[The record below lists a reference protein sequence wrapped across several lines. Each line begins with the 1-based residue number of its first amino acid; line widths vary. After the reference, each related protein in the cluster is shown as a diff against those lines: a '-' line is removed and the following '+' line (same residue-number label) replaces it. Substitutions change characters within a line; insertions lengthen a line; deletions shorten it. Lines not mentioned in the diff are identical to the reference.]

1 MKRHRPRA
9 TRHHLAELHAT
20 LLSIL
25 PRIELHG
32 RVYFRHKNAN
42 AREEL
47 TAEMVG
53 LCWKWFLRLVE
64 RGKDPTAFVWALATF
79 AARAVNSGR
88 RVCGQERSKYVL
100 SPSAQRRHGFVV
112 ERLPAYSTL
121 CGTPLEEALVE
132 NTATPVPEQ
141 VSFRLDFPAWRLS
154 RCYRDR
160 QMIDRMMLGERT
172 LDLSKQFG
180 VSPARVSQLRGEFH
194 NDWQR
199 FCGELDGVGT
209 TRA

>member
-1 MKRHRPRA
+1 MKLRRPRA
-9 TRHHLAELHAT
+9 SCHHLDHLHAT
-20 LLSIL
+20 FLSIL

-32 RVYFRHKNAN
+32 RVYFRHKRPN

-53 LCWKWFLRLVE
+53 LCWKWFVRLIE
-64 RGKDPTAFVWALATF
+64 RGKDPTAFVSALATF

-88 RVCGQERSKYVL
+88 RVCGQERARDVL

-112 ERLPAYSTL
+112 EKLPAYSTL
-121 CGTPLEEALVE
+121 AGTSLEEALIE

-141 VSFRLDFPAWRLS
+141 VSFRLDFPQWRLS
-154 RCYRDR
+154 RCHRDR
-160 QMIDRMMLGERT
+160 EMIDRMMLGERT

-180 VSPARVSQLRGEFH
+180 VSPARVSQLRREFRD
-194 NDWQR
+194 DWHR
-199 FCGELDGVGT
+199 FCGELAHSV
-209 TRA
+209 R